1 MPRSSTTA
9 SSTPLSFAHPAL
21 RTWFTDAF
29 EAPTVAQCDAWPS
42 IARGENT
49 LLLAPTGSGKT
60 LAAFLVALNRLVFSE
75 QPPAE
80 RTTVVYVS
88 PLKALGVDVERNLRA
103 PLAGMCATAARLGFP
118 FREPSVGIR
127 TGDTSAKDRQ
137 SLIRH
142 PPDILITTPE
152 SLFLML
158 TSRARETLTEVQTVI
173 VDEIHA
179 MVSSKRGAHLM
190 LSLERVEA
198 LRTAQTAMQ
207 RIGLS
212 ATQRS
217 LEEVANF
224 LGGRL
229 ETEHGEYVSRPVV
242 IVDAGRTKAV
252 EVRVEVPVEDMVAGA
267 AAAVLT
273 KRSADEA
280 APRFSPP
287 TIWEAIHPR
296 LVELIRA
303 HRSTLIFVNSR
314 RLAERLSAAIN
325 EKAGEELSLTHHG
338 SLSKERRLVVEDLL
352 KRGKLRALV
361 ATSSLE
367 LGIDMGA
374 VDLVILVEPPHSV
387 ASAMQRIGRA
397 GHSVGET
404 SKAVIFPKHRGDLL
418 PCATMVEQVKQGLVE
433 TSVYPRSPLDVLA
446 QHIVSALV
454 VAPTT
459 ADDVYDWVR
468 CAAPFAQL
476 PRASFDGVLD
486 MLSGRYPSERFRE
499 LRPRINW
506 DRVSGV
512 LSARRGA
519 RLLVVSNGSVIVDR
533 GLYGVFLVGSQP
545 PVRVGELDEEMVFE
559 CRVGDVFV
567 LGVSSWRIEEIQTD
581 RVLVTPAPGEPGRMP
596 FWHGDK
602 PGRPLEMGRAI
613 GALTRR
619 LTGPNPLG
627 AQRLVADYGL
637 DDNAARNLV
646 AYVASQVE
654 KAEVPTDRKIVVE
667 SFLDEVGDWR
677 VVVLSPFGGAVH
689 APWSI
694 IVGERLRERLGMTV
708 DSMWADDG
716 LVFRLPEVEAE
727 PESDWFI
734 PLASEAEE
742 ILTRALGGTA
752 LFAAHF
758 RENAAR
764 SLLLPRR
771 KPGQRLPLW
780 VQRRRSADL
789 LSLASE
795 FPDFPVVLET
805 YRECLRDKFDLRGLQ
820 TVLTDIERGS
830 IGVARVR
837 STSASPFASTLLF
850 SYVAQF
856 MYATD
861 APLAERR
868 AQALSLDMDQLRQLL
883 GTVQVRGLFD
893 PAVIARLEAE
903 LQYADGAWQPRDK
916 DDLLDVFRR
925 VGDLSE
931 AELSARFE
939 PTSSRESDSVAPPS
953 ETQWRG
959 WLEQLRHEHAVALV
973 RMWGQPRYIATED
986 ASRYRDALGITLPIG
1001 LPAEYLASAK
1011 QPLED
1016 LLLRYAKTHG
1026 PFAVGSVA
1034 TRFRLGVE
1042 VASHAIEKLE
1052 AAGLLVRGEF
1062 LIDGDGIEFVHPD
1075 VLRRLRRFSLAEL
1088 RHELEPLDGPGYT
1101 RFLLAWHGIGAKH
1114 GGLDAVLN
1122 VIEQL
1127 HGNALGF
1134 GVWTREIFPTRVS
1147 DFSERDLDELCSAG
1161 EVVWRASGSASDPRI
1176 AFYLT
1181 DAVTGFDAPS
1191 ERVGGAVA
1199 ERIRTELAGAGL
1211 FFPELV
1217 ERVGGFP
1224 GEVFDTLWAM
1234 IWSGEVSNDSLRP
1247 LRSLLRGASERP
1259 RGAARARSSES
1270 ARRFR
1275 SRRRDPGVRGKP
1287 GTEGRF
1293 TLLPSG
1299 DKRAP
1304 TDWLVTRVRA
1314 LVKQWGVVT
1323 REAVA
1328 GAKISGG
1335 FAAAYP
1341 VLRSMDETGELQ
1353 RGYWIEG
1360 LGASQFVPRGV
1371 VNQLRLHRVAPR
1383 EESWAIVAATDPA
1396 NPYGACLAWPELTD
1410 AVASRPSRLVG
1421 SAVILERGRPL
1432 LWLGP
1437 GLRQISTFRPPDDN
1451 DSDAALL
1458 RLAEV
1463 VRGHVDARGVGA
1475 VLIEQ
1480 INGEPPSAWLG
1491 KWKPPLTSQQSFEAS
1506 AWSVRF
1512 VRALVEVGFE
1522 NRPSGLARR
1531 RHSTHLSRLES

>member
-1 MPRSSTTA
+1 MSRVSDPISKE
-9 SSTPLSFAHPAL
+9 PLQFAHPAL
-21 RTWFTDAF
+21 RAWFGDAF
-29 EAPTVAQCDAWPS
+29 EAPTPAQQKAWPF
-42 IARGENT
+42 IAGGEST

-60 LAAFLVALNRLVFSE
+60 LAAFLVALNRLVFAESAPE
-75 QPPAE
+75 E
-80 RTTVVYVS
+80 RTRVIYVS

-103 PLAGMCATAARLGFP
+103 PLAGMCATAARLGHQ
-118 FREPSVGIR
+118 FRVPTVGIR
-127 TGDTSAKDRQ
+127 TGDTSPKERQ
-137 SLIRH
+137 ALVRH

-158 TSRARETLTEVQTVI
+158 TSQARETFTEVDTVI

-179 MVSSKRGAHLM
+179 MVASKRGAHLM
-190 LSLERVEA
+190 LSLERIEA
-198 LRTAQTAMQ
+198 LRTTKTPLQ

-217 LEEVANF
+217 LDEVAAF
-224 LGGRL
+224 LGGRRL
-229 ETEHGEYVSRPVV
+229 AETGEYAARPVA
-242 IVDAGRTKAV
+242 IVDAGRTKPIKL
-252 EVRVEVPVEDMVAGA
+252 RVEVPVEDMVSGGRTAPEHA
-267 AAAVLT
+267 
-273 KRSADEA
+273 KDRDP

-314 RLAERLSAAIN
+314 RLAERLSAAVN
-325 EKAGEELSLTHHG
+325 ESAGEELSLTHHG

-374 VDLVILVEPPHSV
+374 VDLVILVEAPHSV

-418 PCATMVEQVKQGLVE
+418 PCATMVAQVKQGLVE

-446 QHIVSALV
+446 QHIVSTLV
-454 VAPTT
+454 VAPAT
-459 ADDVYDWVR
+459 ADEVFDWVR
-468 CAAPFAQL
+468 GAAPFAEL
-476 PRASFDGVLD
+476 PRVAFDGVLD

-506 DRVSGV
+506 DRVTG
-512 LSARRGA
+512 LLQARRGA

-545 PVRVGELDEEMVFE
+545 QVRVGELDEEMVFE

-567 LGVSSWRIEEIQTD
+567 LGVSSWRIEEIESD

-613 GALTRR
+613 GELTRR
-619 LTGPNPLG
+619 LTGAKPLG
-627 AQRLVADYGL
+627 VEQLVAEHGL
-637 DDNAARNLV
+637 DANAAQNLV

-654 KAEVPTDRKIVVE
+654 KAEVPTDQSIVVE

-716 LVFRLPEVEAE
+716 LVFRLPELEGE
-727 PESDWFI
+727 PESEWFV
-734 PLASEAEE
+734 PLAAEAEE
-742 ILTRALGGTA
+742 VLTRALGGTA

-771 KPGQRLPLW
+771 RPGQRMPLW
-780 VQRRRSADL
+780 VQRRRAADL

-820 TVLTDIERGS
+820 AVLTDIERGS

-837 STSASPFASTLLF
+837 SSSASPFASTLLF

-893 PAVIARLEAE
+893 PAVITRLEAE
-903 LQYADGAWQPRDK
+903 LQFADGGWEPRDK
-916 DDLLDVFRR
+916 DDLLDVLRR

-931 AELSARFE
+931 AELAERLGK
-939 PTSSRESDSVAPPS
+939 VAPAQ
-953 ETQWRG
+953 EHWG
-959 WLEQLRHEHAVALV
+959 AWLQQLRQEHAVTPV
-973 RMWGQPRYIATED
+973 RMWGEIRLIASED
-986 ASRYRDALGITLPIG
+986 AARYRDALGVTLPVG
-1001 LPAEYLASAK
+1001 LPAEYLTPVK
-1011 QPLED
+1011 QPLVD

-1026 PFAVGSVA
+1026 PFAASTA
-1034 TRFRLGVE
+1034 AARFRLGHEAIV
-1042 VASHAIEKLE
+1042 SAIEKLE
-1052 AAGLLVRGEF
+1052 ADGLLVRGEF
-1062 LIDGDGIEFVHPD
+1062 LIDGEGVEYVHPD
-1075 VLRRLRRFSLAEL
+1075 VLRRLRRFSLAQL
-1088 RHELEPLDGPGYT
+1088 RHELEPLDAPGYT
-1101 RFLLAWHGIGAKH
+1101 RFLLSWHAVGAKK

-1122 VIEQL
+1122 VVEQL
-1127 HGNALGF
+1127 HGTTLGYR
-1134 GVWTREIFPTRVS
+1134 VWTSEVFPARVP
-1147 DFSERDLDELCSAG
+1147 DFSETDLDELCSAG
-1161 EVVWRASGSASDPRI
+1161 EVVWRASGTASDPRI
-1176 AFYLT
+1176 SLFLT
-1181 DAVTGFDAPS
+1181 DALSAFGGS
-1191 ERVGGAVA
+1191 GERVGGGVA
-1199 ERIRTELAGAGL
+1199 ERIRSALAEAGL
-1211 FFPELV
+1211 FFSELL

-1234 IWSGEVSNDSLRP
+1234 VWAGEVSNDSMRP
-1247 LRSLLRGASERP
+1247 LRSLLRSASERQ
-1259 RGAARARSSES
+1259 RGARAKNYES

-1275 SRRRDPGVRGKP
+1275 SRRQDAGVRGKP

-1293 TLLPSG
+1293 TLLAVAPVVS
-1299 DKRAP
+1299 P
-1304 TDWLVTRVRA
+1304 TDHVITRTRA
-1314 LVKQWGVVT
+1314 LVKQWGIVT

-1328 GAKISGG
+1328 GAKVSGG
-1335 FAAAYP
+1335 FAAVYP
-1341 VLRSMDETGELQ
+1341 VLRGMDETGELQ
-1353 RGYWIEG
+1353 RGYWVEG

-1371 VNQLRLHRVAPR
+1371 VNQLRLHRELPR
-1383 EESWAIVAATDPA
+1383 EPEWRVISATDPA
-1396 NPYGACLAWPELTD
+1396 NPYGSCFQWPEGSD
-1410 AVASRPSRLVG
+1410 ATAPRPSRLVG
-1421 SAVILERGRPL
+1421 SSVILERGRAL
-1432 LWLGP
+1432 AWFAAGV
-1437 GLRQISTFRPPDDN
+1437 RQVYLFEPPDDFAGEK
-1451 DSDAALL
+1451 AAVA
-1458 RLAEV
+1458 LAEV
-1463 VRGHVDARGVGA
+1463 IRDYVDARASGS

-1480 INGEPPSAWLG
+1480 INGEAPSVWLG
-1491 KWKPPLTSQQSFEAS
+1491 YLRQSQAIPESGAS
-1506 AWSVRF
+1506 GWTTRF
-1512 VRALVEVGFE
+1512 AQGLIDVGFE

-1531 RHSTHLSRLES
+1531 RHSTLLARGKA

>member
-1 MPRSSTTA
+1 M
-9 SSTPLSFAHPAL
+9 LFAHPAL
-21 RTWFTDAF
+21 RAWFGDAF
-29 EAPTVAQCDAWPS
+29 EAPTTAQQKAWPS
-42 IARGENT
+42 IAGGDNT

-60 LAAFLVALNRLVFSE
+60 LAAFLVALNRLVFSDV
-75 QPPAE
+75 PAAE
-80 RTTVVYVS
+80 CTQVIYVS

-103 PLAGMCATAARLGFP
+103 PLIGMCAAAARLGHSYRVP
-118 FREPSVGIR
+118 TVGIR
-127 TGDTSAKDRQ
+127 TGDTSPKERQ
-137 SLIRH
+137 ALVRH

-158 TSRARETLTEVQTVI
+158 TSQARETFTAVRTVI

-179 MVSSKRGAHLM
+179 MVASKRGAHLV

-198 LRTAQTAMQ
+198 LRTVKAPMQ

-217 LEEVANF
+217 LEEVAAF
-224 LGGRL
+224 LGGRRRSDA
-229 ETEHGEYVSRPVV
+229 GDYVQRPVV
-242 IVDAGRTKAV
+242 IVDAGRTKPI
-252 EVRVEVPVEDMVAGA
+252 ELHVEVPVEDMVSGA
-267 AAAVLT
+267 RAAFQAE
-273 KRSADEA
+273 KSPDQ

-325 EKAGEELSLTHHG
+325 ESASEELSLTHHG

-352 KRGKLRALV
+352 KRGKLQALV

-374 VDLVILVEPPHSV
+374 VDLVILVEAPHSV

-418 PCATMVEQVKQGLVE
+418 PCATMVTQVKQGLVE

-454 VAPTT
+454 VAPAT
-459 ADDVYDWVR
+459 ADEVYDWVR
-468 CAAPFAQL
+468 GAAPFAEL
-476 PRASFDGVLD
+476 PRVSFDGVLD

-506 DRVSGV
+506 DRVTGV
-512 LSARRGA
+512 LQARRGA

-545 PVRVGELDEEMVFE
+545 QVRVGELDEEMVFE

-567 LGVSSWRIEEIQTD
+567 LGVSSWRIEEIESD

-619 LTGPNPLG
+619 LTGKNPLG
-627 AQRLVADYGL
+627 VEQLTSDHGL
-637 DDNAARNLV
+637 DVNAAQNLV

-654 KAEVPTDRKIVVE
+654 KAEVPTDQCIVVE

-694 IVGERLRERLGMTV
+694 IVGERLRQRLGMTV

-716 LVFRLPEVEAE
+716 LVFRLPELEAE
-727 PESDWFI
+727 PESEWFI

-742 ILTRALGGTA
+742 TLTRALGGTA

-771 KPGQRLPLW
+771 RPGQRMPLW
-780 VQRRRSADL
+780 VQRRRAADL

-805 YRECLRDKFDLRGLQ
+805 YRECLRDKFDLRGLESL
-820 TVLTDIERGS
+820 LTEIERGDVT
-830 IGVARVR
+830 VARVR
-837 STSASPFASTLLF
+837 SSSASPFAATLLF

-893 PAVIARLEAE
+893 PAVITRLEAE
-903 LQYADGAWQPRDK
+903 LQYADGVWEPRDQ
-916 DDLLDVFRR
+916 DDLLDVLRR

-931 AELSARFE
+931 AELAARLE
-939 PTSSRESDSVAPPS
+939 PTSADRLPEDAAATVP
-953 ETQWRG
+953 WRD
-959 WLEQLRHEHAVALV
+959 WLAQLQRTHAVTLV
-973 RMWGQPRYIATED
+973 RMWGELRYIASED

-1001 LPAEYLASAK
+1001 LPNEYLTPVKA
-1011 QPLED
+1011 PLLD
-1016 LLLRYAKTHG
+1016 LMLRYAKTHG
-1026 PFAVGSVA
+1026 PFAGKTVA
-1034 TRFRLGVE
+1034 ARFRLGEE
-1042 VASHAIEKLE
+1042 VATKAIEKLE
-1052 AAGLLVRGEF
+1052 ADGLLVRGEF
-1062 LIDGDGIEFVHPD
+1062 LLDGDGVEFVYPD
-1075 VLRRLRRFSLAEL
+1075 VLRRLRRFSLAQL
-1088 RHELEPLDGPGYT
+1088 RHELEPLDAAGYT
-1101 RFLLAWHGIGAKH
+1101 RFLLAWHGVGNKQ
-1114 GGLDAVLN
+1114 GGLDGTLN

-1127 HGNALGF
+1127 HGNTLGYQ
-1134 GVWTREIFPTRVS
+1134 VWVNEVLPARVPE
-1147 DFSERDLDELCSAG
+1147 FNERDLDELCSAG
-1161 EVVWRASGSASDPRI
+1161 EVVWRASGSASDPRV

-1181 DAVTGFDAPS
+1181 DAFGAFAVSS

-1199 ERIRTELAGAGL
+1199 ERLRAELGGAGL

-1234 IWSGEVSNDSLRP
+1234 IWAGEVSNDSLRP
-1247 LRSLLRGASERP
+1247 LRSLLRAASERQ
-1259 RGAARARSSES
+1259 RSGRSKSHES

-1275 SRRRDPGVRGKP
+1275 SRRQDAAVRGKP

-1293 TLLPSG
+1293 TLLHAAEQLS
-1299 DKRAP
+1299 P
-1304 TDWLVTRVRA
+1304 TDAMLTRTRA

-1323 REAVA
+1323 REAVS
-1328 GAKISGG
+1328 GAKVPGG
-1335 FAAAYP
+1335 FAAVYP
-1341 VLRSMDETGELQ
+1341 VLRGMDETGELQ

-1383 EESWAIVAATDPA
+1383 DESWAVLSATDPA
-1396 NPYGACLAWPELTD
+1396 NPYGGCFAWPEGND
-1410 AVASRPSRLVG
+1410 ATAPKPSRLVG
-1421 SAVILERGRPL
+1421 SAVILERGRPMV
-1432 LWLGP
+1432 WIATGV
-1437 GLRQISTFRPPDDN
+1437 RQLYLFRPPDDF
-1451 DSDAALL
+1451 DSDKALL

-1463 VRGHVDARGVGA
+1463 LRDHIDARGA
-1475 VLIEQ
+1475 SSVLVEQ
-1480 INGEPPSAWLG
+1480 INGEAPSVWLSY
-1491 KWKPPLTSQQSFEAS
+1491 LRQSPGGEHNS
-1506 AWSVRF
+1506 LGGWTTRF
-1512 VRALVEVGFE
+1512 AQALIDTGFE
-1522 NRPSGLARR
+1522 HRPSGLARR
-1531 RHSTHLSRLES
+1531 RHSALLARGKA